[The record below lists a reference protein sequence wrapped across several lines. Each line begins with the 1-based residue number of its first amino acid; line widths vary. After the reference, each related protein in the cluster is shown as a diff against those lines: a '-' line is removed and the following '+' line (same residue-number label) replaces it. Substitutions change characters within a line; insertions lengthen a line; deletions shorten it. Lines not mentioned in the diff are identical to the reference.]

1 MRPMC
6 FELCP
11 SQGSSCNTKL
21 GTFKKDEYQ
30 KKKKRNPF
38 VSCSSCNLQMLLYAN
53 ICSVYKQGLSRW
65 LLLLSKCLLSVQLG
79 VNIFLALV
87 VGAIF
92 FGVKDDQSGI
102 QNRWENG
109 WHTHTLH
116 VFLKASL
123 FHSRYCS
130 CGPILTYLLCTEGRS
145 CKRTMRLWPLYF
157 FWEFVSSRNL
167 FFSQLNILKF
177 FRIIKK

>member
-1 MRPMC
+1 MGVFGTSSSGGKVDEEGKGQKSKKKRRVERKKKNNFIVRPMC

-102 QNRWENG
+102 QNR
-109 WHTHTLH
+109 
-116 VFLKASL
+116 
-123 FHSRYCS
+123 
-130 CGPILTYLLCTEGRS
+130 
-145 CKRTMRLWPLYF
+145 
-157 FWEFVSSRNL
+157 
-167 FFSQLNILKF
+167 
-177 FRIIKK
+177 